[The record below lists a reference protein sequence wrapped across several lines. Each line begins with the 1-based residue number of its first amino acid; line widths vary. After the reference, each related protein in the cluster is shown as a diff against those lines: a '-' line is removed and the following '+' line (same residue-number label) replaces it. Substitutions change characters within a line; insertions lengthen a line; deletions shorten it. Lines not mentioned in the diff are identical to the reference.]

1 MYRVMYRLGWDSQ
14 NKILHSELGSP
25 KLLEGKITKAV
36 GSYDQFSCT
45 IDPTQEAFSAIVPLT
60 TFITVVRTKPPQR
73 ILFEGRVLDVQPTLG
88 SDGTIN
94 NAVTAEGLESF
105 LHDSV
110 QPWAEFHNTSPQAF
124 LQTLINQHNSQVES
138 YKQLKLGTITVTNST
153 DNVYRFTDDTKD
165 TYDNI
170 KEKLIDRLGG
180 EIRVRHESNGL
191 FLDYM
196 PVIGV
201 KSDQPIQLRKNLLS
215 MSQKLD
221 PTGVITVLKPLGAAE
236 ERTTAEGETQAVS
249 TPRLTISG
257 VNGGSPFLRDQ
268 KLIDQFGIQVGV
280 QTWDEVKT
288 DSILLTKGK
297 EFLANQKP
305 VKQLVQITA
314 VDLSLVGRSAA
325 DFWCG
330 NYYDII
336 NPLIGFAQT
345 LRLSAQ
351 VIDIVEPKNSTLQAG
366 DQVMSQEQYNVTL
379 RQQIQ
384 TAHQF
389 SKNYEA
395 LIQGQ
400 ATEIAN
406 LKKTTTALGQ
416 EVDSLKGMIGGSYY
430 EGNIIDVS
438 EWQTTIDWTKV
449 VGAGLA
455 LAIIRIQHGSTHEDL
470 TYKANIPAAVN
481 AGANYAVY
489 AYFSASS
496 TGDAAVEANDF
507 YNRAKAVIGSGRQP
521 RFWAIDVETV
531 EMGGNV
537 GLMRSGVE
545 AYMDKLNALGVPD
558 NKIVLY
564 IANHLY
570 TQFNLNVGRAAAIW
584 IPSYGANDG
593 TVAGSTKPSHPYD
606 LWQFTSTGSV
616 PGINGNVDMNTDP
629 SDRFKQQF
637 LKKGVL

>member
-1 MYRVMYRLGWDSQ
+1 MYRVMYRLGWKGQ

-45 IDPTQEAFSAIVPLT
+45 IDPTQEAFSTITPLT
-60 TFITVVRTKPPQR
+60 SFITVVRTKPPQR
-73 ILFEGRVLDVQPTLG
+73 VLFEGRVLDVQPTLG
-88 SDGTIN
+88 SDGTVN
-94 NAVTAEGLESF
+94 NTVTAEGLESF

-110 QPWAEFHNTSPQAF
+110 QPWAEFHNTSPQDF
-124 LQTLINQHNSQVES
+124 LQTLISQHNSQVES
-138 YKQLKLGTITVTNST
+138 YKQLKLGTVTVTNST

-180 EIRVRHESNGL
+180 ELRLRHESNGL

-201 KSDQPIQLRKNLLS
+201 KSDQRIQLRKNLLS

-221 PTGVITVLKPLGAAE
+221 PTDVITVLKPLGAAE
-236 ERTTAEGETQAVS
+236 ERTTDEGETQAVS
-249 TPRLTISG
+249 TPRLTISN

-288 DSILLTKGK
+288 DSVLLTKGK
-297 EFLANQKP
+297 EFLTNQKP

-314 VDLSLVGRSAA
+314 LDLSLAGQSAS

-400 ATEIAN
+400 ANEIAN

-455 LAIIRIQHGSTHEDL
+455 LAIIRIQHGSAHEDL

-489 AYFSASS
+489 AYFSATS
-496 TGDAAVEANDF
+496 TSDAAVEANDF

-570 TQFNLNVGRAAAIW
+570 TQFNLNVSRAAAIW